1 MYSDLMSTEQVNAYL
16 ERIAELIEAK
26 ALDVKQAAEIVR
38 NSKITK

>member
-1 MYSDLMSTEQVNAYL
+1 MHSDLMSTEQVNAYL

-26 ALDVKQAAEIVR
+26 AIDARQAAEIVR